1 MEYKKSL
8 TAKSAEFDAKR
19 ICLATL
25 AKYLS
30 ELCGKEGLTAKS
42 AEFGAKNAKEDL

>member
-25 AKYLS
+25 AKYLANS
-30 ELCGKEGLTAKS
+30 AVKKANRKERGV
-42 AEFGAKNAKEDL
+42 